1 MMMLIWPAF
10 VIEVLQGG
18 VRQDCE
24 TMSAQKIAPIPN
36 VKMTEETPEVCSDKR
51 RRKRRKSRHDICQI
65 FYTSTVSQ
73 NLKFSREKARK
84 LRHFSLLI
92 WKFGNFIHII

>member
-24 TMSAQKIAPIPN
+24 TMSAQKIAPIFN
-36 VKMTEETPEVCSDKR
+36 VKMTGKTPEVRSDE
-51 RRKRRKSRHDICQI
+51 RKPGEDR
-65 FYTSTVSQ
+65 Q
-73 NLKFSREKARK
+73 NNRY
-84 LRHFSLLI
+84 LRYY
-92 WKFGNFIHII
+92 